1 MSILVTLASG
11 VAGGWLA
18 YWAGVPAGA
27 LVGSMVAVGLLRLLG
42 GPVRE
47 IPMGVRRGAQAV
59 IGTMLGTSFGWQ
71 ELPLSRVLL
80 PGLALAGLLFALA
93 ATVAWI
99 VVRRTGWSWSA
110 ALLSTAPAGMTEISL
125 SADAMGLDAPVV
137 ATLHLIRITT
147 VVTLVPWL
155 VRWWQ

>member
-1 MSILVTLASG
+1 VNFLVTLSVG
-11 VAGGWLA
+11 VIGGWVA

-27 LVGSMVAVGLLRLLG
+27 LVGSLVAVGLLRLMG

-47 IPMGVRRGAQAV
+47 LPVSVRRGAQAI
-59 IGTMLGTSFGWQ
+59 IGTMLGASFGWH
-71 ELPLSRVLL
+71 ELPLSSVLL
-80 PGLALAGLLFALA
+80 PGLALTVMLFALSA
-93 ATVAWI
+93 IVAWI
-99 VVRRTGWSWSA
+99 VVRYMGWSWTA

-155 VRWWQ
+155 VRWLP